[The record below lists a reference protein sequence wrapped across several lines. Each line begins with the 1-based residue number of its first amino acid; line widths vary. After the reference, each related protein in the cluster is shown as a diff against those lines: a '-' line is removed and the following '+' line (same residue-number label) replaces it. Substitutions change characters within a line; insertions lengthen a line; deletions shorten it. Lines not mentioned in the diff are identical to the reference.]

1 LEYYVQSTNRYDEG
15 GGDDI
20 HESTS
25 FQASQQHVL
34 SIKMAYNIEYH
45 HDSYAWIDTTP
56 DDYTNEGGFESSHY
70 TTNNDT
76 NEEGF
81 ESSSSYSSISCLSPI
96 DAASAN
102 SLGFCC
108 IVSEENDTR
117 FFNTFSCILPF
128 TKDEFD
134 DEYTMGDESTCSS
147 LILNDYSISEDYYDD
162 KNESNRIGVLILNLN
177 EDMSDRST
185 SSASTTT
192 STGDSYKHLV
202 ASRTNVGKSYD
213 DTDKD
218 ATTVDADTITAAT
231 TVSSHVYDS
240 YKAHQNEGDCNAT
253 DPLHNGVSDLD
264 IEQVGAQPNAVEAFL
279 DRMLGLTE
287 DEELHNGV
295 SDLDIEQVEVQTN
308 AVEAFLVSDLDI
320 EQVEVQISEDYY
332 DDKNESNRI
341 GVLILNLNE
350 DTSDRSTSSSSTT
363 TSTGDSYTHLV
374 ASRTNVGKSY
384 DDTDKDATTVDA
396 DTIIAATTVS
406 SQVYDSHKAHQN
418 EGDVMMRSKAPKSS
432 KRSSFSENVTLVRS
446 SSFAVEAI
454 AKAPQK
460 VDAKSKSSTEKKM
473 KSSTRT
479 KNKTPPTR
487 SADKSEGIW
496 TEYIDSTIGR
506 SYYSNG
512 IITSWTRPNCPEMR
526 IKHIIKNGQTNPK
539 SLTRTKNKA
548 PPTRSADKSEGI
560 WTEYIDSTIGR
571 SYYSNGIIT
580 SWTRPNCPDMRIKH
594 IIKNGQTNPIITQMV
609 LSLHGQGLR

>member
-1 LEYYVQSTNRYDEG
+1 MEYYVQSTNRYDEG

-34 SIKMAYNIEYH
+34 SLKMAYNIEY

-76 NEEGF
+76 DEEGF

-96 DAASAN
+96 DAASAKKY
-102 SLGFCC
+102 CC
-108 IVSEENDTR
+108 IVSEEYDTR
-117 FFNTFSCILPF
+117 FFNTFSCIRTPF

-147 LILNDYSISEDYYDD
+147 LILNDYSI
-162 KNESNRIGVLILNLN
+162 L
-177 EDMSDRST
+177 
-185 SSASTTT
+185 
-192 STGDSYKHLV
+192 
-202 ASRTNVGKSYD
+202 
-213 DTDKD
+213 
-218 ATTVDADTITAAT
+218 
-231 TVSSHVYDS
+231 
-240 YKAHQNEGDCNAT
+240 
-253 DPLHNGVSDLD
+253 
-264 IEQVGAQPNAVEAFL
+264 
-279 DRMLGLTE
+279 
-287 DEELHNGV
+287 
-295 SDLDIEQVEVQTN
+295 
-308 AVEAFLVSDLDI
+308 
-320 EQVEVQISEDYY
+320 EDYY

-350 DTSDRSTSSSSTT
+350 DTSDQSTSSASTTTTTSTGDSYKHIVASRTNVGKSYDDTDKDATTVAADTITAATTVSSHVYDSHKAHQNEGDCNATNPLHNGVSDLDIEQVEVQISEDYYDDKNVSNRIGVLILNLDEDTSDRSTSSASTTT

-384 DDTDKDATTVDA
+384 FDTDKDATTVAA
-396 DTIIAATTVS
+396 DTIIAATKVS
-406 SQVYDSHKAHQN
+406 SQVYDSHKAYQN

-432 KRSSFSENVTLVRS
+432 KRSSFSENVTLLRS

-460 VDAKSKSSTEKKM
+460 VDAKSKSSAEKKM

-496 TEYIDSTIGR
+496 TEYIDATIGR

-539 SLTRTKNKA
+539 SLTRTKNKT

-580 SWTRPNCPDMRIKH
+580 TWTRPNCPEKRMKH
-594 IIKNGQTNPIITQMV
+594 IIKNGHTNPIITQMV
-609 LSLHGQGLR
+609 LSLHGQGLQ